1 MAYVVYNKATG
12 RIKGKLDG
20 YKTVAAATAQIT
32 RWSKIWFR
40 ECYTPRYPEVDRNED
55 PVFVYAIAEA
65 GIFYREI
72 EPRVRRT
79 NLMTGKEYEEP
90 VNTPLCCSPA
100 SETYWSM

>member
-12 RIKGKLDG
+12 RIKGKIAG

-40 ECYTPRYPEVDRNED
+40 ERYTPLYPAVETSED
-55 PVFVYAIAEA
+55 PVFLYAIAEA